1 MLAGS
6 LAAPHLAH
14 AEQVSSATSGALAIA
29 PDGTPRVAALHGGTL
44 AIATRGAAGWTESRV
59 TDLPSPTASIAGI
72 VVDSR
77 GLVSVLA
84 EDVGGTWLT
93 LLRGRPGGTWSR
105 WAIVPLGRAAG
116 VLGPA
121 GLALDAHGSP
131 VVAYGFMRGAYEPR
145 LGGIPTYVRLARLA
159 GGRIHTAPI
168 TKLGFPPS
176 DRPPAATPVLV
187 GKAIHVVET
196 YTSAAIEWIPKRPR
210 GWTGQYLF
218 ASELGA
224 PVGPIGAVATTGG
237 IWSAWTQDD
246 SEVGEIRVVLNVHRR
261 SPPRTI
267 ELLAH
272 GQLVSLALRGGSPE
286 IGANDWVDLGA
297 YRDYAAVVAT
307 TGGAAVQLDGRLETL
322 AASARG
328 GEQVLLQGAEGLE
341 WYTLPTHATRVS
353 LTADPDGKVHGR
365 VDGVAGGSVELYRE
379 QEASQRTRIATVA
392 LGPDGAFFAQD
403 SAPILPTLYRAVY
416 RDPSS
421 GVPYAAFTRAPVG

>member
-1 MLAGS
+1 M
-6 LAAPHLAH
+6 
-14 AEQVSSATSGALAIA
+14 AIA
-29 PDGTPRVAALHGGTL
+29 ADGTPQVAALQGGTL
-44 AIATRGAAGWTESRV
+44 TVATRDAAGWSASPV
-59 TDLPSPTASIAGI
+59 THLPSPSAQIAGI
-72 VVDSR
+72 VVDPR

-84 EDVGGTWLT
+84 EDADGRWLT
-93 LLRGRPGGTWSR
+93 LLRGRPGGAWRGS
-105 WAIVPLGRAAG
+105 AIVPVGKAVG
-116 VLGPA
+116 DLGPA

-131 VVAYGFMRGAYEPR
+131 VVAYGFMRGPYERR
-145 LGGIPTYVRLARLA
+145 LGGIPTYVRLARVA

-176 DRPPAATPVLV
+176 DRPPAVTPVLV

-224 PVGPIGAVATTGG
+224 PVGPVGAVATGGG

-272 GQLVSLALRGGSPE
+272 GQLVSLTLRGGSPE

-307 TGGAAVQLDGRLETL
+307 ASGGTVELAGRLETL
-322 AASARG
+322 AATARG
-328 GEQVLLQGAEGLE
+328 GEQVLLLSAGGLE

-353 LTADPDGKVHGR
+353 VLAAADGSVRGR
-365 VDGVAGGSVELYRE
+365 VDGAAGGSVELYRE
-379 QEASQRTRIATVA
+379 QEASEPTRIATA
-392 LGPDGAFFAQD
+392 RLAPDGSFSAQD
-403 SAPILPTLYRAVY
+403 SAPTLPTLYRAVY
-416 RDPSS
+416 RDPNT
-421 GVPYAAFTRAPVG
+421 GVPYAALTREPVG